1 MSLEYKVKSDYFF
14 PLFADNLFCDL
25 TPDSLKSLDKIKQ
38 TKRFQ
43 KGDCFFSEGDM
54 PNFIY
59 LLREGKA
66 QLLLNDKLKDINTA
80 RLIEPDEIFGL
91 TETIVNQPFETGAKT
106 ITSCVCECIGRED
119 FIRFLQDEPEVS
131 FRLTHLLALNLQKS
145 YRFSST
151 N

>member
-1 MSLEYKVKSDYFF
+1 MSLEYKVKSEYFF

-25 TPDSLKSLDKIKQ
+25 TTKSLKSLDTIKH

-43 KGDCFFSEGDM
+43 KGVCFFSRGDM

-66 QLLLNDKLKDINTA
+66 ELLLNDKLNDINIA

-91 TETIVNQPFETGAKT
+91 TETIVNLPYETGAQT
-106 ITSCVCECIGRED
+106 ITSCICECIGRED
-119 FIRFLQDEPEVS
+119 FIRFLQDAPEVC

-145 YRFSST
+145 YRFSSI